1 MQRGRH
7 GPHVKGN
14 QEERSSAKVKTPL
27 PGKAQ
32 GMLGQEIAG
41 LGFVVFF
48 LLVELH
54 CSCLRGRKRQA
65 N

>member
-7 GPHVKGN
+7 GPHVKGLATCN
-14 QEERSSAKVKTPL
+14 QEERSSAKAKTLL

-41 LGFVVFF
+41 LGFVWFF
-48 LLVELH
+48 FFFA
-54 CSCLRGRKRQA
+54 C
-65 N
+65 